1 MNLEKLSPDNES
13 APHLLETSQ
22 EVEGFYLTRD
32 VIIKNNETVTDF
44 FGDNRIE
51 AEGRVNWYKRLVKFG
66 VSLDS
71 HEDFEGLDVDGEHDL
86 PPLDPE
92 KVLQKATKI
101 SEFFLKNPDA
111 QAAFFAANSISD
123 SE

>member
-1 MNLEKLSPDNES
+1 MNPEKIFPNNEI
-13 APHLLETSQ
+13 APHQLELSE

-32 VIIKNNETVTDF
+32 VILKNKEIVADF
-44 FGDNRIE
+44 FGDNRVD
-51 AEGRVNWYKRLVKFG
+51 AEGRVNWYKKLVKFG